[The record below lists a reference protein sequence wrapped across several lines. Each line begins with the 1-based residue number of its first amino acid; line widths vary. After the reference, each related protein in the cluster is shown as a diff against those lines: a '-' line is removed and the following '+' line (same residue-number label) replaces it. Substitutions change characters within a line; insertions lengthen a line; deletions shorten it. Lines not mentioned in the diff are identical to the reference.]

1 MSSRGLAVRK
11 ENFMCCFAMTPLC
24 KIGGG
29 GDVGGTLLI
38 APVYLGERSWVIYTS
53 DFLICRF
60 CIVSEWYTTG
70 GDYKFSLVIF
80 FLCVFILCTY
90 IIKIPPRSATLQ
102 PPCIMRNNFYLFI

>member
-24 KIGGG
+24 KIGG

-53 DFLICRF
+53 DFLTCRF

-70 GDYKFSLVIF
+70 GDCKFSYIF
-80 FLCVFILCTY
+80 LMCLYFVHLYYKDSPSQCNTTTSLY
-90 IIKIPPRSATLQ
+90 HAE
-102 PPCIMRNNFYLFI
+102 